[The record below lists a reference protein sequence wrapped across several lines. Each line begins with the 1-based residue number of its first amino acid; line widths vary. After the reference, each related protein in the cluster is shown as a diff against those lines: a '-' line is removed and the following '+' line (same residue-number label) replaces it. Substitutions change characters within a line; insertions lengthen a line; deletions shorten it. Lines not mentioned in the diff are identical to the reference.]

1 MARFEFDLETA
12 EQALDDV
19 ANLLSVF
26 WGFFNEER
34 PLFEDPD
41 AFKARWFV
49 QGCKTYESVLTA
61 ARDKVRDVRA
71 DMEAAI
77 EKHYHKDK
85 DKAAVTAK
93 GGADV

>member
-1 MARFEFDLETA
+1 MARFEFDLEMA

-61 ARDKVRDVRA
+61 AWDKVRDVRA

-77 EKHYHKDK
+77 DSHYKEAK
-85 DKAAVTAK
+85 SKAVIPAESGV
-93 GGADV
+93 DV